1 MKQDAGAIGPGEGQ
15 GEQAKEFAEAFGVGQ
30 VSVLEVMPYNPNPS
44 FTRRAAKDKLRQT
57 WYWAKKMID
66 KHSISAEFSADEYI
80 VVTESDTLEA
90 LKKLPASSFKLA
102 VSSPPYNIGKEYE
115 KQIELQHY
123 LDWQSEILK
132 ELARVISDDGS
143 IVWQVGNFV
152 DDGEVF
158 PLDIYFYPIIKSLG
172 FQLRNRIVWHFDH
185 GLHATKR
192 FSGRYEVL
200 LWFTKSK
207 DYTFNLDSVRV
218 PSKYPGKLHYKGD
231 KKGQPSGNPLG
242 KNPSDYWSIIA
253 QEWEIG
259 IIEIPNVKSNHP
271 EKTSHPCQ
279 FPIELIERCVLALT
293 NENDW
298 VLDPFGGV
306 GSSLIAAIKNGRR
319 GMVIDRDSQYIAITK
334 ERISAF
340 QEGVLKIRPL
350 GKPVHKPTGK
360 EKVAQ
365 MPSEWLNEK
374 QEKLL

>member
-1 MKQDAGAIGPGEGQ
+1 
-15 GEQAKEFAEAFGVGQ
+15 
-30 VSVLEVMPYNPNPS
+30 MPSNQKLS
-44 FTRRAAKDKLRQT
+44 FTHRAANGKISKT
-57 WYWAKKMID
+57 WYWAKNMID
-66 KHSISAEFSADEYI
+66 KHTISVAFHANERI

-90 LKKLPASSFKLA
+90 LKKLPDSSFKLA

-115 KQIELQHY
+115 KQIELQYY

-132 ELARVISDDGS
+132 EVARVVSDNGS
-143 IVWQVGNFV
+143 IVWQVGNFI
-152 DDGEVF
+152 DEGEVF
-158 PLDIYFYPIIKSLG
+158 PLDIYFYQIIKALG
-172 FQLRNRIVWHFDH
+172 LQLRNRIVWHFDH
-185 GLHATKR
+185 GLHAKKR

-218 PSKYPGKLHYKGD
+218 PSKYPGKLHYKGE

-242 KNPSDYWSIIA
+242 KNPSDYWAIIS
-253 QEWEIG
+253 QEWENG

-293 NENDW
+293 NEDDW

-319 GMVIDRDSQYIAITK
+319 GMIIDRDPQYIAIAK
-334 ERISAF
+334 ERVSAF
-340 QEGVLKIRPL
+340 QNGFLKIRPL

-360 EKVAQ
+360 EKVTQ
-365 MPSEWLNEK
+365 VPLNWLNEK
-374 QEKLL
+374 QEKLT